1 MPFDYSSFMERQNVA
16 QNPLQYSE
24 LMDDTLNVI
33 NSNDY
38 QYQLGSYLQKNNI
51 QQGQTLTD
59 TDYDRLTAEDYA
71 LYSASQGSYDADK
84 EKKNSLDFAKTLAQ
98 QGRLSENMIVPFAF
112 ANYKKAT
119 SDTFYINGV
128 PSLDSNVLSKL
139 VSNPNV
145 SALTLAKISNGLDM
159 IAGDKNN
166 LSTFGTVTSTF
177 KSTEAQDEASEQ
189 YGNYELNAQQTRD
202 IQRKAQLLYE
212 SENSNALIKFG
223 ATFVAEMAQAY
234 KRNPLSATAITVA
247 SAITAQFTAGKSIA
261 LGFGAIQA
269 LRDFNSARESV
280 ALEADLARPELSQQD
295 ALNSYQALGS
305 GTTNAFL
312 DVATF
317 GMMGKALST
326 AGTKALE
333 QFITKEQKT
342 AKVLEK
348 SKIAKALPTEAE
360 TLAKHNHEYLKGIGA
375 QFLENTA
382 MMETAGLTQQIATN
396 SLSNK
401 DLTNNLGNVAKESF
415 KQGLGLSAMS
425 TVGFALKYPF
435 SRAKIIDAYAKLSDK
450 AQHDVVNTTLN
461 EQTKDLNSIDKA
473 RVVKDTGLMEVKFDK
488 TDIQKM
494 AEENDID
501 LSQSWIADKMN
512 KTPDGETVSVPL
524 DEYLSHSKEG
534 DFELFEELRHDSD
547 EGISKQE
554 AEQTFSPETQ
564 KELDAEYQDFLNKTV
579 EENEKDVN
587 ERSAIEADVMT
598 QVRKA
603 VPTSN
608 SEQAR
613 SIGSYIASIWE
624 FVSDLTGDGILESY
638 NGNKAKIKREMTPRY
653 TDGYE
658 LHYLGIFTDDGEA
671 KVTDKGDNITALH
684 EVVHYSLTGLEYAEQ
699 RLREKLA
706 VADEA
711 TKPQLEKNYKKV
723 KSILD
728 SVYGDDYSHV
738 EKGSEQWRT
747 ANEKFVAQ
755 MMLDIVSGH
764 AEAPAVKDFY
774 KALQKMIIN
783 AYAIRARHSD
793 RTSRMTPKQKQTNA
807 IEQINNSFSSIYNQQ
822 LYVDDPVFNQFAKDL
837 FDAQKEADTYDG
849 LYIGDSV
856 DTLVNSKGEK
866 IKLDDEIV
874 NKVKAE
880 RESFRDWLVNFRSK
894 ASATLFAFGQ
904 KLDSEFSKL
913 LKSNKE
919 ASKFFREQGRE
930 FKQDFLKAYK
940 EMKNTLK
947 DKPEFKFLLELK
959 EHPFNRDEMKGML
972 ERKQLTK
979 REYKQLEKDGF
990 LSDDGET
997 LTAKSAIYKGVSPR
1011 RMLSSALQIRTPN
1024 AYLHRS
1030 AFTKAL
1036 KDYKRKVNDRF
1047 ANGKVKERFYQ
1058 TFGNILRYEH
1068 QLINKM
1074 KGTLD
1079 KPSFVKY
1086 LANRAIQDSKVFK
1099 HSDRY
1104 YMSQAQRLRQKA
1116 QACLKKGDL
1125 KGADD
1130 YYRASRI
1137 TAELAFANTRTRNII
1152 EKQSD
1157 RVKRLVSKGRE
1168 DLFKQGYDNDTL
1180 DLVRTILDR
1189 TGLGN
1194 NFKGD
1199 LDKVRAR
1206 AKDDP
1211 IIQMAVDLFDSFD
1224 KSSLNKKYTELTTA
1238 EIEKIH
1244 NTIEGLV
1251 TLSRQ
1256 QREVILDNKKYD
1268 REQVIHDIANQIQ
1281 FEHRIVNGKVVLRL
1295 DENGNPIYKKNKA
1308 PDRRLKNGG
1317 AGLTAGWLTKKI
1329 LGIDASA
1336 KAIWGKIEQWV
1347 YTIDG
1352 EMGGTLHTLFFTPV
1366 RRALAR
1372 STKTTAEFK
1381 NKYQAVLNKAQ
1392 ESYSLGQIT
1401 SNLPDVRN
1409 GGAPIVFGAGNSSA
1423 FGCGQAEILGLLTHI
1438 GNDSNFSKLCEG
1450 YGWTPQQVLTFVQD
1464 CVDKGIITKE
1474 MLEACNELWAINKEA
1489 FIRGDKAYYQVHG
1502 IHPKELEPRPV
1513 IVNMP
1518 DGSKFTLTGGYMPIV
1533 TNKSVSVAREKTQ
1546 LSSKLDNINEYG
1558 RHFVDGHPA
1567 LADGWGKE
1575 RKNLKDQPA
1584 ISFDLAELCN
1594 KGVQVASYADL
1605 APTIHNVQSVFN
1617 SQEIKNAFKDTDPDN
1632 YHAYVERLMLE
1643 ACNSTVNR
1651 IQGDPLDNGFF
1662 HSLIAQVGQSLMAL
1676 NPTVAVGQLAGLSA
1690 SLTYVRPK
1698 YLMRGLFLWGQ
1709 KYKDTI
1715 DMLAKAD
1722 PFFYERLIANQSHL
1736 QETVQ
1741 SLLVTKHARGFLNSI
1756 LYNHGRLSNLL
1767 SEKFAYAMLKWVQD
1781 RVDVATA
1788 YGAYMQEMDKAP
1800 AHFKTEADADAF
1812 MDKAMQKASQIV
1824 RMTQSSSNR
1833 VDKAGVENSSAIT
1846 KMFMQFQNYFFN
1858 VIQTEIA
1865 EAKRCKAMDMDVK
1878 ERVARNAY
1886 VLTTLVVMPAF
1897 LNGLISRVAHGD
1909 TENITDLQELLTMTA
1924 KETAKTYTHGLIP
1937 IVGGMFDNTI
1947 ERAGGKNKKNYR
1959 GTVGISSPATSA
1971 LTNAVNG
1978 VSALIQGDFKAKN
1991 ARDILYLTTD
2001 VLKLGSLNSL
2011 FKRGFQSYDSRKST
2025 PEDTIRMLITGYQ
2038 SDKQKA
2044 K

>member
-1 MPFDYSSFMERQNVA
+1 MDVA
-16 QNPLQYSE
+16 KDSAQAQSPLEYTPVLQ
-24 LMDDTLNVI
+24 DTLDVLKSDETN
-33 NSNDY
+33 
-38 QYQLGSYLQKNNI
+38 YQLGSYLHNNNKRSFD
-51 QQGQTLTD
+51 L
-59 TDYDRLTAEDYA
+59 TDYDKVVSENYA
-71 LYSASQGSYDADK
+71 LYQAGQGSYKADK
-84 EKKNSLDFAKTLAQ
+84 AKANSLKFAQ
-98 QGRLSENMIVPFAF
+98 QLAEQKRIPEDQIVPFAF
-112 ANYKKAT
+112 ANFKKAV
-119 SDTFYINGV
+119 SDVNYINGV
-128 PSLDSNVLSKL
+128 PSLDGDTYAKL

-145 SALTLAKISNGLDM
+145 TPLTMAKISNGLNM
-159 IAGDKNN
+159 IAGDRRALDNFG
-166 LSTFGTVTSTF
+166 LIRSTFEKTN
-177 KSTEAQDEASEQ
+177 AIDEASEQ
-189 YGNYELNAQQTRD
+189 YGNQTLTAKQANEQQQKAEFIYSSDNDNA
-202 IQRKAQLLYE
+202 IA
-212 SENSNALIKFG
+212 KF
-223 ATFVAEMAQAY
+223 ATNLTAEMAQAY
-234 KRNPLSATAITVA
+234 RRNPVTATGLTIAGVVGVP
-247 SAITAQFTAGKSIA
+247 FTGGSS
-261 LGFGAIQA
+261 LGLAFGATQGV
-269 LRDFNSARESV
+269 RDFQVAKEDV
-280 ALEADLARPELSQQD
+280 ALKADLSRPELSQQD
-295 ALNSYQALGS
+295 ALESWQATGAGVVNGL
-305 GTTNAFL
+305 L
-312 DVATF
+312 DVVTF
-317 GMMGKALST
+317 GLMGQAIKKAGIKGIET
-326 AGTKALE
+326 FVKNE
-333 QFITKEQKT
+333 NRT

-348 SKIAKALPTEAE
+348 SKLDKPLPTKAEAI
-360 TLAKHNHEYLKGIGA
+360 ANNNISYLSELGKN
-375 QFLENTA
+375 FFENTA
-382 MMETAGLTQQIATN
+382 TMETAVTAQQVATN
-396 SLSNK
+396 SLSDKPLTENLNK
-401 DLTNNLGNVAKESF
+401 ALGEGL
-415 KQGLGLSAMS
+415 KQGLGLSTLSA
-425 TVGFALKYPF
+425 TGLALKYPF
-435 SRAKIIDAYAKLSDK
+435 SRAKITDAYAMLSNK
-450 AQHDVVNTTLN
+450 AQHDVVNATLN
-461 EQTKDLNSIDKA
+461 EQTEGLNTIDKA

-488 TDIQKM
+488 VDIQKM

-501 LSQSWIADKMN
+501 LSQSWIADKLD
-512 KTPDGETVSVPL
+512 KTPDGETVSIPL

-534 DFELFEELRHDSD
+534 DFALYEELRHDSN

-554 AEQTFSPETQ
+554 AEQTFSPEMQ
-564 KELDAEYQDFLNKTV
+564 KELDTEYKDFLDKTV

-598 QVRKA
+598 QVRTA
-603 VPTSN
+603 VPSSN

-624 FVSDLTGDGILESY
+624 FVSDLTGDGLLESY
-638 NGNKAKIKREMTPRY
+638 NANKAKVKREVKPRF

-658 LHYLGIFTDDGEA
+658 LHYLGIFTDGVA
-671 KVTDKGDNITALH
+671 KVTDEGDNVTALH
-684 EVVHYSLTGLEYAEQ
+684 EVIHYSLTGLEYAEQ

-711 TKPQLEKNYKKV
+711 TKPQLEKNYEKV

-728 SVYGDDYSHV
+728 SVYGGDYSQV
-738 EKGSEQWRT
+738 KKYSKEWKV

-764 AEAPAVKDFY
+764 AKAPAVKGFY
-774 KALQKMIIN
+774 KDLQKMIIN
-783 AYAIRARHSD
+783 AYAIRARQGE
-793 RTSRMTPKQKQTNA
+793 RTSHMTPKDKQANA
-807 IEQINNSFSSIYNQQ
+807 IEQINNSFSTIYNQQ
-822 LYVDDPVFNQFAKDL
+822 LYVDDPVFNEFAKDL
-837 FDAQKEADTYDG
+837 FDAQKEAETYDG

-856 DTLVNSKGEK
+856 DTLVNTKGEK

-904 KLDSEFSKL
+904 KLNSEFGKL

-959 EHPFNRDEMKGML
+959 EHPFNRDEIKGML

-979 REYKQLEKDGF
+979 RDYKQLEKDGF

-1011 RMLSSALQIRTPN
+1011 RMLTSALQIRTPN
-1024 AYLHRS
+1024 TYLHRS

-1036 KDYKRKVNDRF
+1036 KDYKRKVNDKF
-1047 ANGKVKERFYQ
+1047 ANGEVKEHFYK
-1058 TFGNILRYEH
+1058 TFGNVLRYEH
-1068 QLINKM
+1068 QLVNKM

-1099 HSDRY
+1099 HNDRY

-1125 KGADD
+1125 KGADE
-1130 YYRASRI
+1130 YYRASRV

-1152 EKQSD
+1152 EKQTD

-1180 DLVRTILDR
+1180 DLVRTILDY

-1194 NFKGD
+1194 NFKGN

-1256 QREVILDNKKYD
+1256 QREVILDGKKYD
-1268 REQVIHDIANQIQ
+1268 REKVINDIANQIQ
-1281 FEHRIVNGKVVLRL
+1281 FEHKIVNGKVVLRL
-1295 DENGNPIYKKNKA
+1295 DENGNPIRKKNKA
-1308 PDRRLKNGG
+1308 PDRTLKNGG
-1317 AGLTAGWLTKKI
+1317 TGLTAGWLTKKI
-1329 LGIDASA
+1329 LGIDGSA

-1372 STKTTAEFK
+1372 SAKTTAEFK
-1381 NKYQAVLNKAQ
+1381 EKYQAVLAKAQ
-1392 ESYSLGQIT
+1392 ESYTLGQIT

-1474 MLEACNELWAINKEA
+1474 MLEACNGLWAINKEA

-1575 RKNLKDQPA
+1575 RKNLEDQPA

-1617 SQEIKNAFKDTDPDN
+1617 SQEVKNAFKNTDPEN

-1676 NPTVAVGQLAGLSA
+1676 NPTVAIGQLAGLSA
-1690 SLTYVRPK
+1690 SLTYVKPK
-1698 YLMRGLFLWGQ
+1698 YLMKGLFLWGS

-1741 SLLVTKHARGFLNSI
+1741 SLLVTKHARGFLNSV
-1756 LYNHGRLSNLL
+1756 LLNHGRISGWL

-1800 AHFKTEADADAF
+1800 SHFKTEADADAF

-1833 VDKAGVENSSAIT
+1833 VDKAGVENGSAIT

-1858 VIQTEIA
+1858 VIQTELA

-1878 ERVARNAY
+1878 ERVARNVY
-1886 VLTTLVVMPAF
+1886 VLTTLVVIPAF
-1897 LNGLISRVAHGD
+1897 FNGLISRVAHGD

-1924 KETAKTYTHGLIP
+1924 KETAKTYTHGFIP

-1947 ERAGGKNKKNYR
+1947 ESAGGKNKKNYR
-1959 GTVGISSPATSA
+1959 GTVGISSPTTSV

-1978 VSALIQGDFKAKN
+1978 VSALIQGDFKTKN
-1991 ARDILYLTTD
+1991 ARDILYLTND
-2001 VLKLGSLNSL
+2001 VLKVGSTNALW
-2011 FKRGFQSYDSRKST
+2011 KRGFQEFDSRKST

-2038 SDKQKA
+2038 SDRQKA

>member
-1 MPFDYSSFMERQNVA
+1 MEYSPV
-16 QNPLQYSE
+16 LQ
-24 LMDDTLNVI
+24 DTLDVLK
-33 NSNDY
+33 SNETN
-38 QYQLGSYLQKNNI
+38 YQLGSYLQNNNKR
-51 QQGQTLTD
+51 TFDL
-59 TDYDRLTAEDYA
+59 TDYDKVVSENYA
-71 LYSASQGSYDADK
+71 LYQAGQGSYKADK
-84 EKKNSLDFAKTLAQ
+84 AKANSLKFAQ
-98 QGRLSENMIVPFAF
+98 QLAEQKRIPEDQIVPFAF
-112 ANYKKAT
+112 ANFKKAV
-119 SDTFYINGV
+119 SDVNYINGV
-128 PSLDSNVLSKL
+128 PSLDGDTYAKL

-145 SALTLAKISNGLDM
+145 TPLTMAKISNGLNM
-159 IAGDKNN
+159 IAGDRRALDN
-166 LSTFGTVTSTF
+166 FGLTRSAF
-177 KSTEAQDEASEQ
+177 KKTNAIDEASEQ
-189 YGNYELNAQQTRD
+189 YGNQILTAKQANEQQQKAEFIYNSDNDNAIAKFTTNLTAEMVQAYRRNPVTATGLT
-202 IQRKAQLLYE
+202 IAGAVGVPFTGGSSLGL
-212 SENSNALIKFG
+212 AFG
-223 ATFVAEMAQAY
+223 ATQG
-234 KRNPLSATAITVA
+234 I
-247 SAITAQFTAGKSIA
+247 
-261 LGFGAIQA
+261 
-269 LRDFNSARESV
+269 RDFQVTKEDV
-280 ALEADLARPELSQQD
+280 ALEADLSRPELSQQD
-295 ALNSYQALGS
+295 ALGSWQATGAGVVNGL
-305 GTTNAFL
+305 L
-312 DVATF
+312 DVVTF
-317 GMMGKALST
+317 GMMGQAIKKAGVKGIESFV
-326 AGTKALE
+326 KNE
-333 QFITKEQKT
+333 NRT

-348 SKIAKALPTEAE
+348 SKLDKTLPTKAEAI
-360 TLAKHNHEYLKGIGA
+360 ANNNISYLSELGKN
-375 QFLENTA
+375 FFENTIA
-382 MMETAGLTQQIATN
+382 METAVATQQVATN
-396 SLSNK
+396 SLSEKPLMENLNK
-401 DLTNNLGNVAKESF
+401 SLGEGA
-415 KQGLGLSAMS
+415 KQGLGLSALS
-425 TVGFALKYPF
+425 ATGLALKYPF
-435 SRAKIIDAYAKLSDK
+435 SRAKITDAYARLSDK
-450 AQHDVVNTTLN
+450 AQHDVMNATLN
-461 EQTKDLNSIDKA
+461 EQTEGLNTIDKA

-488 TDIQKM
+488 SDLQKM
-494 AEENDID
+494 AEENELD
-501 LSQSWIADKMN
+501 LNQSWIADKLN

-534 DFELFEELRHDSD
+534 DFELFEEIRHDSD
-547 EGISKQE
+547 NGISKQE
-554 AEQTFSPETQ
+554 AEQTFTPEML
-564 KELDAEYQDFLNKTV
+564 KELETEYQDFLSKTK
-579 EENEKDVN
+579 EENQKDID
-587 ERSAIEADVMT
+587 ERSAIEADVMS
-598 QVRKA
+598 QVRNA
-603 VPTSN
+603 VPNSN

-613 SIGSYIASIWE
+613 SIGSYVTSVWE
-624 FVSDLTGDGILESY
+624 FVSNLTGDGLLESY
-638 NGNKAKIKREMTPRY
+638 NNNKAKIKREMSPRF

-658 LHYLGIFTDDGEA
+658 LPYLGIFTNGEA
-671 KVTDKGDNITALH
+671 KVTDKGDSVTALH
-684 EVVHYSLTGLEYAEQ
+684 ETLHYSLTGLEYAEQ

-711 TKPQLEKNYKKV
+711 TKPQLEKNYKRV

-728 SVYGDDYSHV
+728 TVYGGDYSQV
-738 EKGSEQWRT
+738 EKGSKQWHT

-764 AEAPAVKDFY
+764 ADAPAVKDFY
-774 KALQKMIIN
+774 KSLQKMIIN
-783 AYAIRARHSD
+783 AYAIRARHGD
-793 RTSRMTPKQKQTNA
+793 RTSRMTPKQKQANA
-807 IEQINNSFSSIYNQQ
+807 IEQINDNFSTVYNQQ

-837 FDAQKEADTYDG
+837 FDAQKEAETYEG
-849 LYIGDSV
+849 LYIGDSI
-856 DTLVNSKGEK
+856 DTLVTPKGEK
-866 IKLDDEIV
+866 IKLDDELV

-880 RESFRDWLVNFRSK
+880 RDNFRDWLVNFRSK

-904 KLDSEFSKL
+904 KLDSEFGKL

-940 EMKNTLK
+940 EMKDTLK
-947 DKPEFKFLLELK
+947 DKAEFKFLLELK
-959 EHPFNRDEMKGML
+959 EHPFNQDEMKGML

-979 REYKQLEKDGF
+979 REYNQLKKDGF
-990 LSDDGET
+990 LSDTGET
-997 LTAKSAIYKGVSPR
+997 LTAKTAIYKGVSPR

-1024 AYLHRS
+1024 AYLHKS

-1036 KDYKRKVNDRF
+1036 KDYRRNVN
-1047 ANGKVKERFYQ
+1047 NKMTEGKVKERFYKA
-1058 TFGNILRYEH
+1058 FGNILRYEH

-1074 KGTLD
+1074 KGSLD
-1079 KPSFVKY
+1079 KTSFVKY
-1086 LANRAIQDSKVFK
+1086 LASRAIQDSKVFK

-1116 QACLKKGDL
+1116 QAYLKTGDL

-1137 TAELAFANTRTRNII
+1137 TAEIAFANTRTRNII
-1152 EKQSD
+1152 EKQTD
-1157 RVKRLVSKGRE
+1157 RVKRLVSKGHE

-1180 DLVRTILDR
+1180 DLVRTVLDR

-1194 NFKGD
+1194 VFKGD
-1199 LDKVRAR
+1199 LDKVRSR

-1224 KSSLNKKYTELTTA
+1224 KSSLNKNYKDLTTA
-1238 EIEKIH
+1238 EIEKVH
-1244 NTIEGLV
+1244 NTIESLV
-1251 TLSRQ
+1251 SLSRQ
-1256 QREVILDNKKYD
+1256 QREVFLDNKKYD
-1268 REQVIHDIANQIQ
+1268 REQVISDIANQIKY
-1281 FEHRIVNGKVVLRL
+1281 EHKIVDGKVVLRL
-1295 DENGNPIYKKNKA
+1295 DEKGNPILKKNKA
-1308 PDRRLKNGG
+1308 PDRVLKNGG
-1317 AGLTAGWLTKKI
+1317 TGLTAGWLTKKI
-1329 LGIDASA
+1329 LGIDASS

-1372 STKTTAEFK
+1372 SAKTTTEFK
-1381 NKYQAVLNKAQ
+1381 NKYQAILTKAQ
-1392 ESYSLGQIT
+1392 DSYSLGQIT

-1409 GGAPIVFGAGNSSA
+1409 DGAPIVFGAGNSSA

-1438 GNDSNFSKLCEG
+1438 GNDSNFSKLCDG

-1464 CVDKGIITKE
+1464 CVDKGIITRE
-1474 MLEACNELWAINKEA
+1474 MLEACNELWIVNKEA
-1489 FIRGDKAYYQVHG
+1489 FIRGDEAYYQVHG

-1513 IVNMP
+1513 VVNMP
-1518 DGSKFTLTGGYMPIV
+1518 DGTKFTLTGGYMPIV

-1575 RKNLKDQPA
+1575 RKNLDDQPA

-1617 SQEIKNAFKDTDPDN
+1617 SQEIKNAFKDTDPEN

-1676 NPTVAVGQLAGLSA
+1676 NPTVAIGQLAGLSA
-1690 SLTYVRPK
+1690 SLTYVKPK
-1698 YLMRGLFLWGQ
+1698 YLMKGLSLWGQ
-1709 KYKDTI
+1709 KYKDTV
-1715 DMLAKAD
+1715 DMLSKAD

-1741 SLLVTKHARGFLNSI
+1741 SLLVTKHGRGFLNSV
-1756 LYNHGRLSNLL
+1756 LYNYGRISGWL

-1800 AHFKTEADADAF
+1800 AHFKSDADATAF

-1833 VDKAGVENSSAIT
+1833 ADKAGVENSRAIT

-1886 VLTTLVVMPAF
+1886 VLTTLVVLPAF
-1897 LNGLISRVAHGD
+1897 MNGLISRIAHGD
-1909 TENITDLQELLTMTA
+1909 TENITDLQELLSMTA
-1924 KETAKTYTHGLIP
+1924 KETAKTYTHGGLP
-1937 IVGGMFDNTI
+1937 IIGGMFDNAI
-1947 ERAGGKNKKNYR
+1947 EGVGGKNKKNYR
-1959 GTVGISSPATSA
+1959 GTVGISSPVTST

-1991 ARDILYLTTD
+1991 ARDILYLSND
-2001 VLKLGSLNSL
+2001 VLKVGSLNSL
-2011 FKRGFQSYDSRKST
+2011 YKRGFQAYDSRKST